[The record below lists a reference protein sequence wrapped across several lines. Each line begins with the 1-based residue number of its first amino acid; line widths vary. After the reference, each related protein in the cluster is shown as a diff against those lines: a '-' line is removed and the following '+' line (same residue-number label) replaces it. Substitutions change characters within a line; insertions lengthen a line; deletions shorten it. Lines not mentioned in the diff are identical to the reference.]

1 MSSVTQN
8 PAITQSA
15 TRTATTSKKMLWTG
29 RVISAIPVLLMVF
42 SAVMKLIK
50 AAPVV
55 QGMPR
60 YGYPESQIVI
70 IGVLELLSCIIYLI
84 PSTGVLGAILMTGY
98 LGGATATNFRIGDPS
113 YIMTFLLGVFVWG
126 GLFFRDA
133 RVRALIPVRS

>member
-1 MSSVTQN
+1 MSSVTQS
-8 PAITQSA
+8 PAISQSA
-15 TRTATTSKKMLWTG
+15 ATPAPTSKKMVWTG

-42 SAVMKLIK
+42 SATMKLIK

-70 IGVLELLSCIIYLI
+70 LGALELLSCIVYLI
-84 PSTGVLGAILMTGY
+84 PSTAVLGAILMTAY
-98 LGGATATNFRIGDPS
+98 LGGATATNVRIGDPS
-113 YIMTFLLGVFVWG
+113 YIMTVLLGVFVWG

-133 RVRALIPVRS
+133 RLRALIPFRR

>member
-1 MSSVTQN
+1 MSSVTQSS
-8 PAITQSA
+8 AISQS
-15 TRTATTSKKMLWTG
+15 TATAAPTSKKMLWAG
-29 RVISAIPVLLMVF
+29 RIISAIPVLLMVF

-84 PSTGVLGAILMTGY
+84 PSTAVLGAILMTGY
-98 LGGATATNFRIGDPS
+98 LGGATATNVRVGDPS
-113 YIMTFLLGVFVWG
+113 YIMTVLLGVFVWG
-126 GLFFRDA
+126 GLFFRDV
-133 RVRALIPVRS
+133 RVRSLIPFRR